1 MTRRENQR
9 VHSRLSMAVV
19 AMLTVFA
26 RSLLMHTQKTVLD
39 LFAII
44 FIHVHAPRCL
54 TLSLVYEYE
63 WRTWKAKKGEPEEVL
78 VLAEGGNTVQN
89 EEETM

>member
-1 MTRRENQR
+1 
-9 VHSRLSMAVV
+9 MAVV

-26 RSLLMHTQKTVLD
+26 RSLVHTQKTVLNN

-54 TLSLVYEYE
+54 TLPLACEYE
-63 WRTWKAKKGEPEEVL
+63 CLWKAEEGELEKVL